1 MLPNSLISVFSELL
15 WGDAAVLLGR
25 ERGLQTVTELWD
37 PGNADSWGRQGQ
49 TKFAPWKD
57 MAPVELG
64 QLVI

>member
-1 MLPNSLISVFSELL
+1 M
-15 WGDAAVLLGR
+15 LLGE
-25 ERGLQTVTELWD
+25 ERVLQPVTELWD
-37 PGNADSWGRQGQ
+37 PGNANSWGRQGQ